1 MITHFELCL
10 AKPFKVVTMTMSNYI
25 CYLNTAFL
33 WLRILISSVL
43 RSTQRLILKNEAD
56 GELGETAETTTSPT
70 SESKMAAQRLNSTLS
85 ETRNICYNVNVY
97 SHFCLYYLNLS
108 MHRVT

>member
-1 MITHFELCL
+1 
-10 AKPFKVVTMTMSNYI
+10 MTVI
-25 CYLNTAFL
+25 CNLNTAFL

-85 ETRNICYNVNVY
+85 ETRNVIVY

-108 MHRVT
+108 VHRVT